1 MRSEVILNRNECCI
15 HRRSRVCAGDVYGTN
30 RNLLYVLM
38 KANAAQ
44 WSLLLMTLLMKTQKA
59 ALIAEARP
67 DIWKQLKEDIVKNK
81 EYVLSA
87 TGDV

>member
-1 MRSEVILNRNECCI
+1 
-15 HRRSRVCAGDVYGTN
+15 
-30 RNLLYVLM
+30 M

-81 EYVLSA
+81 EYVLLT